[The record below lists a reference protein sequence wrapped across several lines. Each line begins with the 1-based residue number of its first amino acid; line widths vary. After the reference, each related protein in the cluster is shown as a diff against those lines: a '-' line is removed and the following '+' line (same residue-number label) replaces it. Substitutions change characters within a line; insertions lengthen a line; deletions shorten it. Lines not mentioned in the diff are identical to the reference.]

1 MAISTNGLQLVRIAG
16 AVFNQRLSSSDYSE
30 ILTANKTAAELNA
43 WANEAVALEF
53 RNKTT
58 TDIAKAVLANVGLSD
73 VAGLENWVAGQ
84 LNAGG
89 GVAKAGATML
99 AMLNDFSNM
108 TADATYGA
116 AATTFNQKA
125 ANSQAQSQ
133 TAGTATGTY
142 AAVSAVAP
150 SATGATL
157 TLTTGADSGSAFT
170 GNSGDDTFNSVIGT
184 DGLVTNGTTLNPG
197 DNLTGGLGRDNLVIN
212 VSGTNSG
219 DATQALSS
227 VTLNGI
233 EAISINNY
241 EARATG
247 TSSIDLSLATG
258 LDTIALSGSSA
269 NGDTSITALRNL
281 VAAKM
286 QYGSGDLSITYADSA
301 LAGTTDVQALELTAV
316 TGGTFTAQST
326 ASGDVET
333 IAVTSLGGTRN
344 VLTGIT
350 NTTNLKS
357 ITVAGDTAVTLGTI
371 GAAVTSL
378 NASASK
384 SGVTATLSTTSTVT
398 VTGSSGND
406 SFTVTSALTTGTIS
420 GGEGTDALT
429 LSDTVANGSTTN
441 TADSIANTALLGA
454 RYAGFET
461 LNISHTD
468 AGNTTTVASFVDRAQ
483 DVSRIAGIT
492 SIGLTKYSLTA
503 TANDDTET
511 ATQVSYTNLSADVK
525 NLNISGLVYADG
537 ADANDDDVTLT
548 LSATLATN
556 TTADALTVTLGSTGT
571 TPAAAG
577 NSLTG
582 TGATD
587 GLALTLALGNYETL
601 NVVSQGAANAI
612 NSLTGTEL
620 KSLVAT
626 GSKSLTISA
635 ITGNTA
641 TTNIDASGLTTDAV
655 FIMGTNAS
663 TSASTIKGAAGND
676 SLVGGSAAD
685 NIQGGD
691 GADSIT
697 GAAGNDVVTGGAGND
712 TINAGA
718 GVDNVSGE
726 AGDDTFQVT
735 TASNF
740 TNLTTAEVVSGGDGN
755 DILSFEET
763 ATAIT
768 IGATDLAGISS
779 IENIVINGTSAAG
792 AITLNDAV
800 YTANGL
806 TNIAIKDGLL
816 DTNTGGTLSVDASAL
831 TAANS
836 ITVTANTLT
845 GTNDTLTGGRGDD
858 RFIFA
863 TTTGLEG
870 NDVLN
875 AGAGTDTISLTT
887 SSGGVTA
894 VMTNVTNIERIVT
907 TGNGTGTTTITVLD
921 ANITNAV
928 AATSTTAAVA
938 MGSMTVDAS
947 SVTNGTGSLTYNGSN
962 VTTVTGVGKI
972 QNVTGTAAAD
982 SIVSGSGNDFINGGD
997 GADTITGGAGIDSL
1011 TGGAGNDYFLVT
1023 AAAQF
1028 VGLDSPETVSGG
1040 ADTDFLDF
1048 SVGANNIAISSTDL
1062 GAINSIGSIRI
1073 KNANSQTASIV
1084 LTDAVY
1090 TANGSTSLTV
1100 TNYGTGTDDGVSVT
1114 ASGVSSANTLSFT
1127 GAATAGANE
1136 SVLGGGGNDSFSI
1149 ATSVTGLNALDASD
1163 TLNGGAGNDLL
1174 TISTGLAPLTA
1185 ATLTNVANIERIT
1198 VSGTTGGTNL
1208 VTLADANFAT
1218 ITAAAISATSLTTG
1232 ALKITAA
1239 AEDDSTFSI
1248 TGGSGADS
1256 IIGGQLADT
1265 INGGSGAD
1273 TIEGGLK
1280 SDSLTG
1286 GSGAD
1291 VFVFASAAASTGSDA
1306 DSITDFLSG
1315 SDKINVTLG
1324 YSAFTVGLSVDATV
1338 KTARAGSS
1346 VVQDNLSG
1354 DRGQAAYDTVG
1365 NALYI
1370 NVNND
1375 NLLTTADYKINVNP
1389 GSTAAT
1395 TIAEGDIN
1403 FNITTGSGGDTITAG
1418 GGADTISSGDG
1429 TDNITAG
1436 AGADLILGGAGV
1448 DTLLG
1453 GTGSDV
1459 FEFGISDSAP
1469 IVVANNANDTGSDNI
1484 NDFATGD
1491 LIKITITSADTVF
1504 DVGTH
1509 VLVGTANGTTT
1520 LGATGTYAAT
1530 TYIVQAG
1537 NPATVDGNDGYEI
1550 AINVTTDGTTAA
1562 FAAAANARAATQIDV
1577 SGTGGVD
1584 TIVGGANAD
1593 IIRGLAG
1600 ADAQL
1605 EGVAGADTIIGGE
1618 GADVI
1623 VGGAGLD
1630 TIDLTE
1636 TTAATDAVHLGRTVL
1651 GGTDM
1656 TLAAAEADT
1665 VINFLPG
1672 AVAGDQLVFDIGGI
1686 VVTNDTQKVATL
1698 SADGVTLTDLANTAV
1713 AGNVDILIVL
1723 GTYADYA
1730 AVQTVINLV
1739 AATITDAT
1747 NGAVVVWQDSA
1758 GDARVFFDS
1767 NISAGAGTGTAL
1779 ATLVGVQ
1786 TALLTADNFDVVA

>member
-1 MAISTNGLQLVRIAG
+1 
-16 AVFNQRLSSSDYSE
+16 
-30 ILTANKTAAELNA
+30 
-43 WANEAVALEF
+43 
-53 RNKTT
+53 
-58 TDIAKAVLANVGLSD
+58 
-73 VAGLENWVAGQ
+73 
-84 LNAGG
+84 
-89 GVAKAGATML
+89 
-99 AMLNDFSNM
+99 
-108 TADATYGA
+108 
-116 AATTFNQKA
+116 
-125 ANSQAQSQ
+125 
-133 TAGTATGTY
+133 
-142 AAVSAVAP
+142 
-150 SATGATL
+150 
-157 TLTTGADSGSAFT
+157 
-170 GNSGDDTFNSVIGT
+170 
-184 DGLVTNGTTLNPG
+184 
-197 DNLTGGLGRDNLVIN
+197 
-212 VSGTNSG
+212 
-219 DATQALSS
+219 
-227 VTLNGI
+227 
-233 EAISINNY
+233 
-241 EARATG
+241 
-247 TSSIDLSLATG
+247 
-258 LDTIALSGSSA
+258 
-269 NGDTSITALRNL
+269 
-281 VAAKM
+281 
-286 QYGSGDLSITYADSA
+286 
-301 LAGTTDVQALELTAV
+301 
-316 TGGTFTAQST
+316 
-326 ASGDVET
+326 
-333 IAVTSLGGTRN
+333 
-344 VLTGIT
+344 
-350 NTTNLKS
+350 
-357 ITVAGDTAVTLGTI
+357 
-371 GAAVTSL
+371 
-378 NASASK
+378 
-384 SGVTATLSTTSTVT
+384 
-398 VTGSSGND
+398 
-406 SFTVTSALTTGTIS
+406 
-420 GGEGTDALT
+420 
-429 LSDTVANGSTTN
+429 
-441 TADSIANTALLGA
+441 
-454 RYAGFET
+454 
-461 LNISHTD
+461 
-468 AGNTTTVASFVDRAQ
+468 
-483 DVSRIAGIT
+483 
-492 SIGLTKYSLTA
+492 
-503 TANDDTET
+503 
-511 ATQVSYTNLSADVK
+511 
-525 NLNISGLVYADG
+525 
-537 ADANDDDVTLT
+537 
-548 LSATLATN
+548 
-556 TTADALTVTLGSTGT
+556 
-571 TPAAAG
+571 
-577 NSLTG
+577 
-582 TGATD
+582 
-587 GLALTLALGNYETL
+587 
-601 NVVSQGAANAI
+601 
-612 NSLTGTEL
+612 
-620 KSLVAT
+620 
-626 GSKSLTISA
+626 
-635 ITGNTA
+635 
-641 TTNIDASGLTTDAV
+641 
-655 FIMGTNAS
+655 
-663 TSASTIKGAAGND
+663 
-676 SLVGGSAAD
+676 
-685 NIQGGD
+685 
-691 GADSIT
+691 
-697 GAAGNDVVTGGAGND
+697 
-712 TINAGA
+712 
-718 GVDNVSGE
+718 
-726 AGDDTFQVT
+726 
-735 TASNF
+735 
-740 TNLTTAEVVSGGDGN
+740 
-755 DILSFEET
+755 
-763 ATAIT
+763 
-768 IGATDLAGISS
+768 
-779 IENIVINGTSAAG
+779 
-792 AITLNDAV
+792 
-800 YTANGL
+800 
-806 TNIAIKDGLL
+806 
-816 DTNTGGTLSVDASAL
+816 
-831 TAANS
+831 
-836 ITVTANTLT
+836 
-845 GTNDTLTGGRGDD
+845 
-858 RFIFA
+858 
-863 TTTGLEG
+863 
-870 NDVLN
+870 
-875 AGAGTDTISLTT
+875 
-887 SSGGVTA
+887 
-894 VMTNVTNIERIVT
+894 
-907 TGNGTGTTTITVLD
+907 
-921 ANITNAV
+921 
-928 AATSTTAAVA
+928 
-938 MGSMTVDAS
+938 
-947 SVTNGTGSLTYNGSN
+947 
-962 VTTVTGVGKI
+962 
-972 QNVTGTAAAD
+972 
-982 SIVSGSGNDFINGGD
+982 
-997 GADTITGGAGIDSL
+997 
-1011 TGGAGNDYFLVT
+1011 
-1023 AAAQF
+1023 
-1028 VGLDSPETVSGG
+1028 
-1040 ADTDFLDF
+1040 
-1048 SVGANNIAISSTDL
+1048 
-1062 GAINSIGSIRI
+1062 
-1073 KNANSQTASIV
+1073 
-1084 LTDAVY
+1084 
-1090 TANGSTSLTV
+1090 
-1100 TNYGTGTDDGVSVT
+1100 
-1114 ASGVSSANTLSFT
+1114 
-1127 GAATAGANE
+1127 
-1136 SVLGGGGNDSFSI
+1136 LGGGGNDSFSI
-1149 ATSVTGLNALDASD
+1149 ATSVTGLNALDAND

-1418 GGADTISSGDG
+1418 GGADTINSGDG

-1520 LGATGTYAAT
+1520 LGATGTYLAT

-1537 NPATVDGNDGYEI
+1537 APGTVDGTDGYEI
-1550 AINVTTDGTTAA
+1550 VINVTTDGTTAA

-1577 SGTGGVD
+1577 SGTGGID

-1651 GGTDM
+1651 AGTDM

-1698 SADGVTLTDLANTAV
+1698 SADGATLTDLANTAA